1 MDQRCP
7 DWKARAVIYCVLNP
21 FIPVVLLVMKH
32 RKQFYFDIVTENEKL
47 CSTALANRHY
57 VSQHFQNHIIA
68 QHHILSLKDRY

>member
-1 MDQRCP
+1 
-7 DWKARAVIYCVLNP
+7 
-21 FIPVVLLVMKH
+21 MKH

-68 QHHILSLKDRY
+68 QHHILSLKDRYWGT